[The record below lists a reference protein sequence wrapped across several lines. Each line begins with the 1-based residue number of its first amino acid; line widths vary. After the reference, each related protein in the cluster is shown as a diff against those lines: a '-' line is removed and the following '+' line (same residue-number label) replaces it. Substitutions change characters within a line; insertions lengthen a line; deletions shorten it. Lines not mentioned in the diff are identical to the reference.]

1 MRLCPCGEG
10 QIEGKLRAAFGA
22 TEEKPPLI
30 LCPYCSDVYAFN
42 WRLNWDG
49 WEGLYWYGWKMEL
62 KS

>member
-30 LCPYCSDVYAFN
+30 VCSYCSNVYSFN

-49 WEGLYWYGWKMEL
+49 WEGLYWYGWKMEF